1 LFIHSARNCLSAH
14 FKFLIGFMEHSLIRI
29 LPVGLTEPLPDGW
42 DMSEPGYLIEVVPT
56 LDDPSTLA
64 QMVAEIEPDVLLV
77 DADSPSFD
85 AFAATRQALE
95 VQPGLAVI
103 MVSSDIAPERL
114 RQAMLSGAEE
124 YLGRP
129 LDGADTNAA
138 IIAVASLRT
147 LRRVQLTPVADTRVS
162 SNGAAEAASAMNGLI
177 VGVVA
182 GKGGLGKTT
191 VAANLALLAA
201 KAPAR
206 SAALLGLET
215 GDGAILL
222 NLQPKLG
229 MIDLAAGSE
238 EDNRSY
244 TSDWIKQFSIRHKSG
259 LHYWT
264 WQGTAT
270 QAGAPIP
277 ENFFEVFFAAL
288 RASFAVIV
296 IDFPMLSAEE
306 ATEVLPLLD
315 SVVVVSSTSDLL
327 ALRST
332 KAFLDVM
339 EVADL
344 SNTHVIINRADAS
357 DMITREDFE
366 NTLKRKV
373 SGVIA
378 NQPALTAEAINMG
391 APVVLM
397 QPQSDIAAN
406 LRDVAQKV
414 LALPVAPVPEPKKKL
429 FSFLGGR
436 KTAVP

>member
-1 LFIHSARNCLSAH
+1 
-14 FKFLIGFMEHSLIRI
+14 MEHSLIRI

-42 DMSEPGYLIEVVPT
+42 DLSEPGYLIEVVPA
-56 LDDPSTLA
+56 LDDASTLA
-64 QMVAEIEPDVLLV
+64 QMVAEIEPDVLLI
-77 DADSPSFD
+77 DADSPAFD
-85 AFAATRQALE
+85 AFATTRQALE

-103 MVSSDIAPERL
+103 MVSRDVAPERL
-114 RQAMLSGAEE
+114 HQAMLSGAEE
-124 YLGRP
+124 YLGKP
-129 LDGADTNAA
+129 LGGADTNAA
-138 IIAVASLRT
+138 IIAVASHRT
-147 LRRVQLTPVADTRVS
+147 LRRVQLTPVADTHTAS
-162 SNGAAEAASAMNGLI
+162 SGGAEATPAMNGLI
-177 VGVVA
+177 VGIVA

-201 KAPAR
+201 RAPAR

-229 MIDLAAGSE
+229 MIDLATGST
-238 EDNRSY
+238 EDQKSY
-244 TSDWIKQFSIRHKSG
+244 TGDWIKQFSVRHKSG

-270 QAGAPIP
+270 QSGAPIP
-277 ENFFEVFFAAL
+277 EHFFEVFFAAL
-288 RASFAVIV
+288 RASFAVTV
-296 IDFPMLSAEE
+296 VDFPMLSAEE
-306 ATEVLPLLD
+306 AAEVLPLLD

-332 KAFLDVM
+332 KAFLDIM
-339 EVADL
+339 EGADL
-344 SNTHVIINRADAS
+344 SNTHVVINRADAS

-366 NTLKRKV
+366 NTLGRKV

-397 QPQSDIAAN
+397 QPQSDIAAD
-406 LRDVAQKV
+406 LRDVARKV
-414 LALPVAPVPEPKKKL
+414 LSLPAAPPPVQKKKL
-429 FSFLGGR
+429 FGFLGGR
-436 KTAVP
+436 KVAMP